1 METLKTIASIWDQ
14 FEEQLIGV
22 YHLRMNLHIL
32 KHFSFDI
39 KASCQIQSKAF
50 DKSRI
55 KKESRKAPLTS
66 NNRFAS
72 KVLNRGYVLLE
83 VTDLCK
89 SQNPDWF
96 LFKRNLYGK

>member
-1 METLKTIASIWDQ
+1 MKPWKTLASIWDQ

-32 KHFSFDI
+32 KHFSFNI
-39 KASCQIQSKAF
+39 KVSCQTQSKAF

-72 KVLNRGYVLLE
+72 KVLNRDYVLLK
-83 VTDLCK
+83 VTDSWK
-89 SQNPDWF
+89 SQNPDWL
-96 LFKRNLYGK
+96 LFKRNL